1 MATRQN
7 RIPEG
12 AVYKP
17 RSHRLMDQVQEVM
30 RFYHYSQSSIK
41 SYSKWIRVYIKFH
54 NTRHPKDM
62 GKAEIERFLS
72 HLAINRNNSIST
84 QNQAFNAIVFLY
96 KHVLHMPVSTEL
108 SPIRSK
114 KSIQVPVV
122 LSIDEV
128 QSLLRNM
135 NRTWGLM
142 ARIMYGGGLR
152 LNEALMLR
160 VQDLDFGNHLLMVRD
175 GKGGKDRTT
184 LLPPSLIEK
193 LHEHLA
199 RVKVLFEKDLSQG
212 HANVWLPG
220 ALSIKYPKA
229 PMSWEWQWIFPSAN
243 LSADPETGELRRHH
257 VHKTGLGK
265 ALRKAKQQAGINKR
279 VTSHTLR
286 HSFATHLLQSG
297 TNIRVVQKLMGHSDV
312 KTTEIYT
319 HVLEQNINAVTSPLE
334 SLNLNR

>member
-1 MATRQN
+1 MTKKQR
-7 RIPEG
+7 RVPEG
-12 AVYKP
+12 SIYRPKAV
-17 RSHRLMDQVQEVM
+17 RIMDQVREVM
-30 RFYHYSQSSIK
+30 RYYHYSESSLK
-41 SYSKWIRVYIKFH
+41 NYCRWIRAYIKFN
-54 NTRHPKDM
+54 NTRHPKEM
-62 GKAEIERFLS
+62 GKIEIERFLS

-96 KHVLHMPVSTEL
+96 KHVLFLPVSNEL
-108 SPIRSK
+108 TTIRSK
-114 KSIQVPVV
+114 KATRVPVV
-122 LSIDEV
+122 LSVDEV
-128 QSLLRNM
+128 QALLLQM

-152 LNEALMLR
+152 LNEALKLR
-160 VQDLDFGNHLLMVRD
+160 VQDIDFGNHLIMVRD

-184 LLPPSLIEK
+184 LLPPSLVEPLQ
-193 LHEHLA
+193 LHMNKA
-199 RVKVLFEKDLSQG
+199 RELFEQDLSKGQ
-212 HANVWLPG
+212 ANVWLPG
-220 ALSIKYPKA
+220 ALARKYPGA
-229 PMSWEWQWIFPSAN
+229 PMSWEWQWVFPSTN

-257 VHKTGLGK
+257 VYRTGPGK
-265 ALRKAKQQAGINKR
+265 ALRKAKQAADINKR

-334 SLNLNR
+334 NLQLN